1 MKTTKVFL
9 REKKITGG
17 RKSLYLDFYPAI
29 IHPATGKLTR
39 REFLG
44 LSVFERPRDAMET
57 QHNKEQRTLAERIR
71 AKRQLEI
78 QNDEYGLQSDVKQKA
93 DFVAYFR
100 QLANERKAS
109 NHDNWICALH
119 YLEDFTGGSLPF
131 SQLSEQVCR
140 DFRNFLLS
148 TPSKRTDK
156 ATLSRNSAVSYFNK
170 FKATLKQAYKEG
182 YLRDNLNAKVDA
194 IKPAETHRQFLSL
207 EELQALADAECDN
220 PVLKSA
226 ALFSA
231 LTGLRFSDIQ
241 KLTWGEVYHSEQNGY
256 YLQFHQKKT
265 GGAEI
270 LPISEQAFGLF
281 GDREKPGDLVFP
293 GLSYSAWE
301 NIKLK
306 KWVLRAG
313 ITKDITFHNFRHT
326 FATLQLSLGTDI
338 YTVSKMLGHKELKT
352 TQIYAKI
359 VDERKREAADKI
371 KIKL

>member
-1 MKTTKVFL
+1 M
-9 REKKITGG
+9 TGG
-17 RKSLYLDFYPAI
+17 RKSLYLDFYPPI
-29 IHPATGKLTR
+29 PHPTTGKMTR

-57 QHNKEQRTLAERIR
+57 QHNKEQRVLAERIR
-71 AKRQLEI
+71 AKRQIEI
-78 QNDEYGLQSDVKQKA
+78 QNDEYGLMSDLKQKA

-109 NHDNWICALH
+109 NHDNWVSALK
-119 YLEDFTGGSLPF
+119 YLEAFTGGSLPF
-131 SQLSEQVCR
+131 SQLTEQVCR
-140 DFRNFLLS
+140 DFRNFLLNA
-148 TPSKRTDK
+148 PSERTAK
-156 ATLSRNSAVSYFNK
+156 PALSQNSASSYFNK
-170 FKATLKQAYKEG
+170 FKATLKQAFKEG
-182 YLRDNLNAKVDA
+182 YLRENLNAKVEA
-194 IKPAETHRQFLSL
+194 VKAAETHRQFLSL

-220 PVLKSA
+220 PVLKTA

-241 KLTWGEVYHSEQNGY
+241 KLTWSEVFHSEQNGH

-270 LPISEQAFGLF
+270 LPVSEQAFGLL
-281 GDREKPGDLVFP
+281 GDRGKPADRVFP
-293 GLSYSAWE
+293 GLLYSAWE

-371 KIKL
+371 KIRL